1 MLCPCHNTLKL
12 YTNNRIVVITNASF
26 KVRAFDPFVN
36 ESITEEYI
44 NNYSQRIVFSKIG
57 LHDFSQQNM
66 SIGGVSNIDV
76 LTLED
81 AIDR

>member
-1 MLCPCHNTLKL
+1 MLCPCNNTLKL
-12 YTNNRIVVITNASF
+12 YTNNRNVVIAITSF

-36 ESITEEYI
+36 ESITEEYT

-57 LHDFSQQNM
+57 LNDFSQEDV
-66 SIGGVSNIDV
+66 SIGGVSNV
-76 LTLED
+76 ELLPLED

>member
-1 MLCPCHNTLKL
+1 MLCPCNNTLKL

-44 NNYSQRIVFSKIG
+44 KNYSQRIVFSKIG
-57 LHDFSQQNM
+57 LNHFSHENV
-66 SIGGVSNIDV
+66 SIGGASNV
-76 LTLED
+76 ELLTLED